1 MNTNAIKEILKEK
14 IHAVVRV
21 SDANK
26 VIEITQALVKGGIK
40 IVEVIVDNSAIVDA
54 IRYLNSTEKV
64 IIAAGGIITQRQASS
79 AIAAG
84 SKIIVSPVFQMN
96 LVRLCQSNQVPLI
109 MTATTPNEAYS
120 AWKART
126 PLIKIYPTRPMGGA
140 TYVED
145 LLRPM
150 PFLNIIATGNIE
162 IDDFTDYLEAG
173 ARAVGIG
180 RSLYKDASNE
190 EITYR
195 AMKTIESLQTYLDKK
210 TSEIL

>member
-1 MNTNAIKEILKEK
+1 MNTNVIKEILKEK

-40 IVEVIVDNSAIVDA
+40 IVEIIVDNSAIVDA
-54 IRYLNSTEKV
+54 IRYLNATEKV

-150 PFLNIIATGNIE
+150 PFLNIIATGNID
-162 IDDFTDYLEAG
+162 IDDFTDYLDAG

-195 AMKTIESLQTYLDKK
+195 AMKTMESLQSYLTKK
-210 TSEIL
+210 TMEQ